1 MAIKDVIAIVPE
13 NGFVTWN
20 RLTGFLIF
28 TVAVFPGDGRSGP
41 ICATCHAKE
50 TARFLQTGM
59 GNSLSA
65 PAVLAGGQILHERS
79 GSTIDVA
86 VRDGRMFQPWS
97 GGGDAMAGM
106 MIGAG
111 GPTGRAEYVCDI
123 ERKASAVRRQR
134 GPKSKRPLRFQRGSR
149 VWCTHCPENTWR

>member
-1 MAIKDVIAIVPE
+1 MPNRGSGPANPPGAEAVAIKDVIAIVPE

-59 GNSLSA
+59 GNSL
-65 PAVLAGGQILHERS
+65 
-79 GSTIDVA
+79 
-86 VRDGRMFQPWS
+86 
-97 GGGDAMAGM
+97 
-106 MIGAG
+106 
-111 GPTGRAEYVCDI
+111 
-123 ERKASAVRRQR
+123 
-134 GPKSKRPLRFQRGSR
+134 
-149 VWCTHCPENTWR
+149 